1 MPPPRKTTA
10 QKNKRRITRQR
21 PNARNQKR
29 QIASTQNQI
38 IAIKKHINLTKERLR
53 WHCGFTGLSMASY
66 PFVIPLTSGPSLTQP
81 ASVNTILGEPVP
93 WRVVMTPGLQA
104 TPANKS
110 KYVVNKQYV
119 DLTITSGNEA
129 ALTHYTAF
137 VVQLQPKTA
146 SQTYAATTSM
156 STLLRDQDY
165 ITPLNSLGNDS
176 GYGAY
181 INNDRYKIIK
191 RLEFETLGIVPT
203 AHPENKVSS
212 ASGDTGRGTRTLQ
225 VRRTQFKLN
234 YGSTVFKSAGDDATG
249 TTLNYAEINP
259 EQKRFIVIF
268 SDNSL
273 LDVEMPT
280 VSMSSLITGYSA
292 E

>member
-1 MPPPRKTTA
+1 MPRGKKPA
-10 QKNKRRITRQR
+10 ALKNKQRISKQR
-21 PNARNQKR
+21 PSARNQKK
-29 QIASTQNQI
+29 QIASNQNQI
-38 IAIKKHINLTKERLR
+38 IAIKKHINLTKERVR
-53 WHCGFTGLSMASY
+53 WHCGFVGLSMTSY
-66 PFVIPLTSGPSLTQP
+66 PFIIPLTSGPSLTQP
-81 ASVNTILGEPVP
+81 ASVNTVLGEPVP
-93 WRVVMTPGLQA
+93 WQVVMTPGLQA

-137 VVQLQPKTA
+137 LVQLEPKTA
-146 SQTYAATTSM
+146 SQTYQSTTSM
-156 STLLRDQDY
+156 STMVRDQDY
-165 ITPLNSLGNDS
+165 ITPLNSVGNDS

-191 RLEFETLGIVPT
+191 RIEFETLGIVPT

-225 VRRTQFKLN
+225 VRRSQFKIN

-249 TTLNYAEINP
+249 VTLNYADINP

-273 LDVEMPT
+273 LDLETPV